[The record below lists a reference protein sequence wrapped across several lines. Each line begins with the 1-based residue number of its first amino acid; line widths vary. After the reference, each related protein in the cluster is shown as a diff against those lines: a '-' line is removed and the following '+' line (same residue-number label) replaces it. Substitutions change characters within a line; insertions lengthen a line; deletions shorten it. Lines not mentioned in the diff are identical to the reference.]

1 MSRGTG
7 RYYDG
12 ESAARREVEVEAAP
26 DGLRI
31 VDPASRGEI
40 AFWPYGELRPVDE
53 VRPDGGPRRIRAARG
68 GARLLLADRALL
80 AEVEACAPRLAARGR
95 GRAGAGL
102 RWAGLLAISMAV
114 LLGLLWFGLPRFA
127 DGAARLVPDDW
138 EAAFGDR
145 LVEPVVRNL
154 ARLDPV
160 ETAAFCTD
168 PRGGAVL
175 EALARRLAAGAPDAG
190 GPPPRIR
197 VEVVNL
203 EMNNAFALPGGR
215 ILIAE
220 GLLRAARS
228 PDEVAG
234 VLAHEIGHA
243 IHRHATAALIEGLSL
258 AFLFGVLLG
267 DFGAGAV
274 AWAGEVLIGLRFR
287 REAEA
292 EADERALELLARA
305 GVSSRG
311 LADFFARIEEET
323 GDAPAFVHLLSTHP
337 DTGSRRRRAARE
349 AAAHPPSLG
358 EADWRSLR
366 EICRIREPL
375 DPQ

>member
-1 MSRGTG
+1 MTWGAG

-12 ESAARREVEVEAAP
+12 ERAARREVAVQTAP
-26 DGLRI
+26 GGLRI
-31 VDPASRGEI
+31 VAPADRSEI
-40 AFWPYGELRPVDE
+40 AFWRYAELRPVDDI
-53 VRPDGGPRRIRAARG
+53 RRDGGPRRIRAARG
-68 GARLLLADRALL
+68 GARLVLADRALL
-80 AEVEACAPRLAARGR
+80 AEIEAQAPRLAAHGR
-95 GRAGAGL
+95 GRAGLVL
-102 RWAGLLAISMAV
+102 RWAGLLAVSVAV
-114 LLGLLWFGLPRFA
+114 LLGVLWFGLPRFA
-127 DGAARLVPDDW
+127 DGAARLVPDEW

-154 ARLDPV
+154 ARFDPV
-160 ETAAFCTD
+160 ETAAFCTG
-168 PRGGAVL
+168 PRGRAVL
-175 EALARRLAAGAPDAG
+175 EALARRLASGVG
-190 GPPPRIR
+190 ESPPRLR
-197 VEVVNL
+197 VQVVNL

-234 VLAHEIGHA
+234 VLAHEIGHV
-243 IHRHATAALIEGLSL
+243 IHRHTTAAMFEALGL

-267 DFGAGAV
+267 DFGTGAA

-311 LADFFARIEEET
+311 LADFFARLEKEA
-323 GDAPAFVHLLSTHP
+323 GGAPAFLHPLSTHP
-337 DTGSRRRRAARE
+337 STESRRRRAARE
-349 AAAHPPSLG
+349 TAAHPPSLG
-358 EADWRSLR
+358 AADWRTLR
-366 EICRIREPL
+366 EICRVREPL